1 MPEPKPRVFLDSNVI
16 FSGLY
21 SSRGAP
27 GIILERFIEGR
38 LRVVISQQVLDEVI
52 QTIKEKLP
60 EALPALRGLL
70 VNMPPEICKDPAP
83 ENVKRWM
90 KLMDAGDAAILAA
103 AVAAQPDY
111 FVTGDKRFFENPDIA
126 KKSGLQI
133 ITPARFIESVGKE
146 AGGEGRRH

>member
-1 MPEPKPRVFLDSNVI
+1 VPEPKPRVFLDSNVI
-16 FSGLY
+16 FSGIY

-60 EALPALRGLL
+60 KALPALRRLL
-70 VNMPPEICKDPAP
+70 VNMPLEICKDPAP
-83 ENVKRWM
+83 EEVKRWAG
-90 KLMDAGDAAILAA
+90 LLDAGDAAILAA

-111 FVTGDKRFFENPDIA
+111 FVTGDRRFLENPNIA
-126 KKSGLQI
+126 EKAKLQI
-133 ITPARFIESVGKE
+133 VTPAQFMESMGKE